1 MQRTFNESFSALV
14 SGHVRIE
21 DMALDGS
28 DRQVLVDKHNAIHP
42 ANLARAFARALANEG
57 NSSVFR
63 VAFGN
68 GGSYQDG
75 VGNIIIKP
83 ANDGQGHDAAAGW
96 ASRLYN
102 ETYSEVIDDQSDDL
116 GLDLGSANSLT
127 PRAGGGAR
135 PENDPVGAA
144 SVTSRELGLISQTVI
159 QSYIN
164 PTEPGGQL
172 LTQDT
177 DSTTTHPFYFDELG
191 LFSEGRQ
198 NIASFAY
205 QNLSI
210 NDKISTDVTPLVRGS
225 LYTFQVLIT
234 GVTRTFGIRV
244 PLSGSDEVTYG
255 ELCEGLNTGSW
266 VETHVATGVGSG
278 AVTESSFITTND
290 FGLRAV
296 ISDSTGEYAS
306 IIGEQTNGFLQ
317 FSTQRAGALATISV
331 TFDSASTTTSSL
343 LTALTAG
350 DENALLQSVDGSDP
364 GVQSDPSNAANE
376 IERLLAHLTFNPIQK
391 SADRIIVVTYTIT
404 IGLPRSTSNTTRSSF
419 FSTTEAP

>member
-1 MQRTFNESFSALV
+1 MQFNDGLTAHV
-14 SGHVRIE
+14 VGHVRIE
-21 DMALDGS
+21 DMNKDGS
-28 DRQVLVDKHNAIHP
+28 DRRLLVDKQNAIHP

-57 NSSVFR
+57 NSSVYR

-102 ETYSEVIDDQSDDL
+102 ETYSEVVDDTSADL
-116 GLDLGSANSLT
+116 GQDLGSANSLT
-127 PRAGGGAR
+127 PRAGGGSR
-135 PENDPVGAA
+135 PDNDPEGAS

-159 QSYIN
+159 QAYLN
-164 PTEPGGQL
+164 PSEPGGQL
-172 LTQDT
+172 PTQDT
-177 DSTTTHPFYFDELG
+177 DGTVTSSFAFNELG

-205 QNLSI
+205 QNLAI
-210 NDKISTDVTPLVRGS
+210 GDKISTDVTPLVRGS
-225 LYTFQVLIT
+225 LYTFQVIIT
-234 GVTRTFGIRV
+234 GVTRTFSIRV

-255 ELCEGLNTGSW
+255 EMCEGLNTGSW
-266 VETHVATGVGSG
+266 VESHVATGVGSE
-278 AVTESSFITTND
+278 AVTESSFVTTND
-290 FGLRAV
+290 FGLHA
-296 ISDSTGEYAS
+296 IITDTSGEYPS

-317 FSTQRAGALATISV
+317 FVTQRAGATAVIAV
-331 TFDSASTTTSSL
+331 TFDADDALTSSL
-343 LTALTAG
+343 LSALTSG
-350 DENALLQSVDGSDP
+350 DEDALLIAVAGTDP

-391 SADRIIVVTYTIT
+391 SADRIVVVTYTLT
-404 IGLPRSTSNTTRSSF
+404 IGLPRSTANATRSNF